1 MNQVTSPKLLSSS
14 ALLHIYLATE
24 NAPYHVGIDDAFM
37 ELHNSIIVR
46 MEKTLNVHLSK
57 FSKRKINSR
66 LYLKRKELL
75 IIF

>member
-57 FSKRKINSR
+57 FSKRKIS
-66 LYLKRKELL
+66 LDLKRKELL